1 MISLVKVGTVY
12 SKLIATFRENCH
24 QLHPHLVNKFISE
37 LGFIDRNVK
46 SKLEKWRPY
55 FFFDRL
61 KLNFVSNFSSTDLK
75 NCVTN
80 GATLQ
85 LSDIEYS
92 LILAQ
97 SHNAK
102 VRFILRFC
110 NAFRL
115 DCKEISSDYLIN
127 YAIHLKVKS
136 HFAKRDVDIILH
148 NSEQSDNTARGN
160 KRYKRW
166 FFSGFA
172 SAVTGL
178 ATSESVDKLTKNEE
192 NLKKLAEE
200 RNTEEIIKLETKIS
214 EFLESRVHS

>member
-1 MISLVKVGTVY
+1 M
-12 SKLIATFRENCH
+12 
-24 QLHPHLVNKFISE
+24 
-37 LGFIDRNVK
+37 
-46 SKLEKWRPY
+46 
-55 FFFDRL
+55 
-61 KLNFVSNFSSTDLK
+61 SNFSSTDLK
-75 NCVTN
+75 NCVRD

-85 LSDIEYS
+85 LGDIEYS

-115 DCKEISSDYLIN
+115 DCKGMTFISSNYLIN

-136 HFAKRDVDIILH
+136 HFAKRDSDIILH

-200 RNTEEIIKLETKIS
+200 RNTEEIIKLETKSS